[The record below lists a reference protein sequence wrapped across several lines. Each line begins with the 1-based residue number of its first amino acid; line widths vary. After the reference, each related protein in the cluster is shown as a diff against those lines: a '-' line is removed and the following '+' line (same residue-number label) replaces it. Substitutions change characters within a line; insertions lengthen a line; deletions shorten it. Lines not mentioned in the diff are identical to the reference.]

1 METLKIIPQEG
12 YEVDKEKSTFEEI
25 VFKKIESKFP
35 KTWLEAIKDK
45 KITGYFVDP
54 SSYSIRCNIA
64 NERDAATF
72 PTFEEAEASIALAQL
87 CVLRDI
93 YNGEPLAD
101 WADWTNPRQAKYCI
115 CFFKEEITKN
125 NHTYVRTPL
134 ALKTEELYDEFIK
147 NFKDLIIKAK
157 PLL

>member
-1 METLKIIPQEG
+1 METLKITPPKG
-12 YEVDKEKSTFEEI
+12 FEVDKEKSTFEEI
-25 VFKKIESKFP
+25 VFKKIENKLP
-35 KTWLEAIKDK
+35 KTWLEAIKGK
-45 KITGYFVDP
+45 NKTGYFVDQ
-54 SSYSIRCNIA
+54 SSSAIRCNIA

-101 WADWTNPRQAKYCI
+101 WCDWYNANQLKFSFKFYEEEMLKYSI
-115 CFFKEEITKN
+115 CVSRHLLAFKTI
-125 NHTYVRTPL
+125 
-134 ALKTEELYDEFIK
+134 ELLDEFVD

>member
-35 KTWLEAIKDK
+35 KTWIEAIKDK
-45 KITGYFVDP
+45 KITGYFVDH

-72 PTFEEAEASIALAQL
+72 PTFEEAEACIALAQL

-101 WADWTNPRQAKYCI
+101 WADWTDMSQSKFCCNFVKGNIFGSQSCGLTA
-115 CFFKEEITKN
+115 
-125 NHTYVRTPL
+125 PL
-134 ALKTEELYDEFIK
+134 AFKTEELYDEFIK